1 MCVALPKYIC
11 LRSFENQN
19 IYCMSTWRPSFYTIV
34 VDNVGRHP
42 IFSCNPRECISVSN
56 VAAKIIFEL
65 LMILERKDSVH
76 AQ

>member
-19 IYCMSTWRPSFYTIV
+19 MYCMSTWRPSFYTAV

-42 IFSCNPRECISVSN
+42 IFHAILGIASDSQ
-56 VAAKIIFEL
+56 F
-65 LMILERKDSVH
+65 LMWLSKLFLNFL
-76 AQ
+76 